1 MQKSLIFLFSILIP
15 IFSFS
20 QDLSGLWVG
29 TLSNDSTKEVLK
41 YEVLIQKDGKN
52 YTAFSQTWFVINNE
66 PYFGIKKMKTW
77 VAKDQKIIL
86 TDEALIANNYPI
98 QVNKKLKQ
106 LNVLDLG
113 VNHGEITLTGDFET
127 GTTKEY
133 RPLTGAIYL
142 TKQSAPYNSSLVSF
156 LTEKSLGSP
165 LAVGK

>member
-1 MQKSLIFLFSILIP
+1 MQKSLIFLLSILIP

-20 QDLSGLWVG
+20 QDLPGLWVG

-52 YTAFSQTWFVINNE
+52 YTAFSQTWFVINNK

-127 GTTKEY
+127 RTTKEY
-133 RPLTGAIYL
+133 RSLTGAIYL

>member
-1 MQKSLIFLFSILIP
+1 MSKILSFLLIILIP
-15 IFSFS
+15 LFSYS

-66 PYFGIKKMKTW
+66 TYYGIKKMKTW

-86 TDEALIANNYPI
+86 ADEMLIANNYPL

-106 LNVLDLG
+106 LNVLDFRL
-113 VNHGEITLTGDFET
+113 NNGETIMTGDFET
-127 GTTKEY
+127 NTTKEF
-133 RPLTGAIYL
+133 RSLTGMVHL
-142 TKQSAPYNSSLVSF
+142 KKQAVPYNSSLVNF
-156 LTEKSLGSP
+156 LKERSLSSP
-165 LAVGK
+165 LVMGK